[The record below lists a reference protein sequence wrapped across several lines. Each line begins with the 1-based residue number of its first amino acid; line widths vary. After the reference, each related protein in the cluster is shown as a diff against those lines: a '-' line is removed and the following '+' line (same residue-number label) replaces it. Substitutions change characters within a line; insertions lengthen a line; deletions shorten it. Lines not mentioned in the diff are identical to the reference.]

1 MAAVLEGGVGS
12 SGGEQE
18 RMDVARWIREAK
30 DRAKDAVGT
39 GGGGACEMPGSS
51 QPVHPSGHK

>member
-1 MAAVLEGGVGS
+1 MAVFSGGVGS

-18 RMDVARWIREAK
+18 RMDVARWMSEAK

-51 QPVHPSGHK
+51 QPVHPSGHN